1 MRSSYMK
8 RELVACL
15 SDYFYVHILG
25 LHFSAST
32 LEIFSLVSCKKK
44 PMGYTE
50 LTECYLDSIRAAE
63 FGLFGRIISKIYLRA

>member
-1 MRSSYMK
+1 MSRSL
-8 RELVACL
+8 LVCPHFGATRFV
-15 SDYFYVHILG
+15 Y
-25 LHFSAST
+25 FSAST

-44 PMGYTE
+44 PMRYTE